1 MVFVL
6 SLIEARVVGEQA
18 AENVQREIGAEILY

>member
-1 MVFVL
+1 VFVL